1 MTSRQ
6 KSHDDPPAGTG
17 RRPYAP
23 DSAPGRVQSM
33 TGYAHR
39 TEDTPLGR
47 VTIELRSV
55 NNRFTDLSFRLGD
68 DLRLLEPRL
77 RERITAA
84 VQRGKIECRLQL
96 RSRDAEPGRIRL
108 DEALMANL
116 AEIDTRIRA
125 FAPDAAP
132 MTVADYLRWNGSNG
146 HGAADATDVPV
157 GAPASTAAEV
167 TADGTEAGAEAEAGE
182 DLLWR
187 LLEPLVDQTLAEFVE
202 SRTREGERLAQ
213 TIAQQIAD
221 MGDVV
226 AAVGPLVPQLLAQAQ
241 GRLTTRLQEAMADV
255 QSPIP
260 AEETFARIRQE
271 IALLTLRGDVTEEL
285 DRLRIHFDEVLAA
298 LRRGGAVG
306 KRLDFLT
313 QELNREANTIASKAS
328 GIAVTNGAV
337 ALKLLIEQLREQVQ
351 NIE

>member
-17 RRPYAP
+17 RRPDDP
-23 DSAPGRVQSM
+23 DAAPGRVQSM

-132 MTVADYLRWNGSNG
+132 MTVADYLRWNGSSG
-146 HGAADATDVPV
+146 HGAADAADPPV
-157 GAPASTAAEV
+157 VAPADTPAGA
-167 TADGTEAGAEAEAGE
+167 TAGAEAEAGE

-351 NIE
+351 NME